1 MSEKELTQID
11 VLRRLTPGQRLEAA
25 MDLYGSAK
33 RLKAAAIRAKHPD
46 WSEGEIA
53 RAVNEAFLNAGS

>member
-25 MDLYGSAK
+25 IDLYWSA
-33 RLKAAAIRAKHPD
+33 RQLKAGFLRTNHPE
-46 WSEGEIA
+46 WSEEQVEE
-53 RAVNEAFLNAGS
+53 AVREAFMRA